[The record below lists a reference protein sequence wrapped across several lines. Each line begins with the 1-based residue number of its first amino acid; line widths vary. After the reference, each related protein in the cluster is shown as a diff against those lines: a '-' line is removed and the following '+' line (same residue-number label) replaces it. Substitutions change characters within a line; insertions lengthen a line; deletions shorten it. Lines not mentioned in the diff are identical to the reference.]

1 LPLYQAEGEAVT
13 ITNEIT
19 VVVLVELPTMVVVPA
34 PVVIGMGE
42 LWRGVG
48 TTAGLVGD
56 GIELLVATAAVVEGR
71 ADEPT
76 AELLGGAMA

>member
-1 LPLYQAEGEAVT
+1 MT

-19 VVVLVELPTMVVVPA
+19 VVVLVELPTTVVVQA

-42 LWRGVG
+42 LWLGVG

-56 GIELLVATAAVVEGR
+56 GFELLVVTAPVEEGR